1 MRGGHGPRT
10 LERVTPIAS
19 PIDDRR
25 TLTRVEPAGRPAAAP
40 VDWRALYDELGERVF
55 RLLHRMTGEE
65 QQAADLTHDAFV
77 RVHECRAQYDGR
89 GSLHAWVFR
98 IAANIGR
105 DALRSRKLRGG
116 LDAELEGAAAGRSA
130 SPPDHGLRIDL
141 ERALETVGEEHRV
154 VLLLHDVDG
163 YAHREIAEMLDVAVG
178 TSKARLSRARAMLRE
193 AMRRGIQ

>member
-1 MRGGHGPRT
+1 MERVSPIASTIDDPRT
-10 LERVTPIAS
+10 LA
-19 PIDDRR
+19 
-25 TLTRVEPAGRPAAAP
+25 RVEPAGRPATAP
-40 VDWRALYDELGERVF
+40 VDWRALYEELGERVF
-55 RLLHRMTGEE
+55 RLLHRMTGDE

-77 RVHECRAQYDGR
+77 RVHESRAQYDGR
-89 GSLHAWVFR
+89 GSLQAWVFR

-105 DALRSRKLRGG
+105 DALRSRTLRGG

-141 ERALETVGEEHRV
+141 ERALDAVGESHRV

-178 TSKARLSRARAMLRE
+178 TSKARLSRARAMLRD
-193 AMRRGIQ
+193 AMKRGIQ